1 MRKLFLI
8 TILSINSILSFGDYL
23 DTPNYKYLKTF
34 LKEEQQDIF
43 NNLMKDLDFTIISL
57 EQKIND
63 SKNEKEKQNLEIKLN
78 EAIRE
83 KEKLVENLNI
93 NIIKYPERYT
103 EKALELNKDI
113 KELISS
119 YSKRRKNKCFYLL
132 SYYYSLFFLE
142 KNVNVKIPPQIVT
155 SFGLY

>member
-1 MRKLFLI
+1 MKKLFLI

-43 NNLMKDLDFTIISL
+43 NNLMKDLDFTITSL

-63 SKNEKEKQNLEIKLN
+63 SKNEKENLETKLN

-103 EKALELNKDI
+103 EKALELNKNI
-113 KELISS
+113 NELISS
-119 YSKRRKNKCFYLL
+119 YSERLTIK
-132 SYYYSLFFLE
+132 SQE
-142 KNVNVKIPPQIVT
+142 K
-155 SFGLY
+155 

>member
-1 MRKLFLI
+1 MKKLFLI

-43 NNLMKDLDFTIISL
+43 NNLMKDLDFTITSL

-63 SKNEKEKQNLEIKLN
+63 SKNEKENLETKLN

-83 KEKLVENLNI
+83 KEKLVKNLNI
-93 NIIKYPERYT
+93 NIIKYPKRYT
-103 EKALELNKDI
+103 EKALELNKNI
-113 KELISS
+113 NELISS
-119 YSKRRKNKCFYLL
+119 YS
-132 SYYYSLFFLE
+132 E
-142 KNVNVKIPPQIVT
+142 KEEK
-155 SFGLY
+155 

>member
-1 MRKLFLI
+1 MKKLFLI

-43 NNLMKDLDFTIISL
+43 NNLMKDLDFTITSL

-63 SKNEKEKQNLEIKLN
+63 SKN
-78 EAIRE
+78 E

-93 NIIKYPERYT
+93 NIIKYPKRYT
-103 EKALELNKDI
+103 EKALELNKNI
-113 KELISS
+113 NELISS
-119 YSKRRKNKCFYLL
+119 YS
-132 SYYYSLFFLE
+132 E
-142 KNVNVKIPPQIVT
+142 KEEK
-155 SFGLY
+155 

>member
-1 MRKLFLI
+1 MKKLLLI

-43 NNLMKDLDFTIISL
+43 NNLMKDLDFTITSL

-78 EAIRE
+78 ETIRE

-103 EKALELNKDI
+103 EKALELNKNI
-113 KELISS
+113 NELISS
-119 YSKRRKNKCFYLL
+119 YS
-132 SYYYSLFFLE
+132 E
-142 KNVNVKIPPQIVT
+142 KEEK
-155 SFGLY
+155 

>member
-1 MRKLFLI
+1 MKKLFLI

-43 NNLMKDLDFTIISL
+43 NNLMKDLDFTITSL

-63 SKNEKEKQNLEIKLN
+63 SKNEKENLETKLN

-83 KEKLVENLNI
+83 KEKLVKNLNI
-93 NIIKYPERYT
+93 NIIKYPKHYI
-103 EKALELNKDI
+103 EKALELNKNI
-113 KELISS
+113 NELISS
-119 YSKRRKNKCFYLL
+119 YS
-132 SYYYSLFFLE
+132 E
-142 KNVNVKIPPQIVT
+142 KEEK
-155 SFGLY
+155 